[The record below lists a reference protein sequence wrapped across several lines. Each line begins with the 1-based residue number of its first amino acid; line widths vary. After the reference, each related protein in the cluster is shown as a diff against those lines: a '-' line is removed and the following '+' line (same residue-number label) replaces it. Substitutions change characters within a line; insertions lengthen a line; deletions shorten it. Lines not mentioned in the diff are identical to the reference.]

1 MTRET
6 LRKLGAVER
15 SATTDPLVGRLL
27 DGRYRVGAK
36 IARGGMATVY
46 EATDLRLD
54 RPVAIKVMPHALAD
68 NEEFSQRFVREARA
82 AARLTHPNVV
92 AVYDQ
97 GDDDGTLF
105 LAMEYVAGRVTLRD
119 VIRAEAPLSPGR
131 ALMLF
136 EEILKAIAAA
146 HESGIIHR
154 DVKPENVLIDPRG
167 RVKVADFGLARA
179 ISSAT
184 TATATAGVLMG
195 TVSYIAPELV
205 TEGRSDARSDVYA
218 LGVLLFELLTG
229 HKPHTGDSPIQ
240 VAYKH
245 VHDDVP
251 APSAM
256 VDGIPPYL
264 DAFVARATARQRD
277 LRPAD
282 AHVMLQ
288 QLRRVRHALDHGVAD
303 DEELTSDLTPTV
315 AVGTAPGDGWA
326 YDDVFDLLS
335 DDETVRSQDPSQPAP
350 ASEDEV
356 FDVAA
361 CDDFRRVDSHFVAA
375 AGVTGAGPDFVRAH
389 DDRTSV
395 FPTSRRDE
403 HRDTLEAP
411 RQDERADDYTA
422 PGRPM
427 VLPRR
432 RKKGGWIAFFLVL
445 LLAAGAAT
453 AGWYYGIARYR
464 DTPNIV
470 SVSQDKAAATL
481 ADAGLDLRV
490 QDSAYSER
498 VPEGYVISTDPGPG
512 GRVLEGGTVTA
523 VLSKGPERHLVPD
536 LRTMTESEAVDA
548 LRDRSLTAAE
558 PKRIWSDKLAA
569 GQVVSFSPKE
579 GTPLR
584 PESVV
589 RLVISKG
596 PKPITIT
603 DQTGE
608 QADTAVATLKD
619 IGFEVTR
626 TQVYN
631 DEVAEGVVIRQ
642 RPTDGTGHRGDTIR
656 LVVSRGPHLV
666 EVPDVDRAGIEAAQQ
681 ILGDAGFEVT
691 VTEYQPYFG
700 FGYVVGQNPDA
711 GTMAPYG
718 STLEIVVI

>member
-1 MTRET
+1 
-6 LRKLGAVER
+6 
-15 SATTDPLVGRLL
+15 
-27 DGRYRVGAK
+27 
-36 IARGGMATVY
+36 MATVY
-46 EATDLRLD
+46 EANDLRLD

-92 AVYDQ
+92 AIYDQ

-131 ALMLF
+131 ALMFF

-229 HKPHTGDSPIQ
+229 HKPHVGDSPIQ

-251 APSAM
+251 APSTM
-256 VDGIPPYL
+256 VDGIPAYL

-288 QLRRVRHALDHGVAD
+288 QLRRVRHALDHGVVD

-315 AVGTAPGDGWA
+315 AVGTAPGAGWA
-326 YDDVFDLLS
+326 YDDVFDLLT
-335 DDETVRSQDPSQPAP
+335 DDKSVRSHDGSRSPPADD
-350 ASEDEV
+350 DEV
-356 FDVAA
+356 FDVTDY
-361 CDDFRRVDSHFVAA
+361 DDFTRMDSRFVAA
-375 AGVTGAGPDFVRAH
+375 AGMAATGPDFVRAT

-395 FPTSRRDE
+395 LPTSRAD
-403 HRDTLEAP
+403 HYDTLESP
-411 RQDERADDYTA
+411 RQDERAGDYTA

-432 RKKGGWIAFFLVL
+432 KKRGGWIAFFLVL

-464 DTPNIV
+464 DTPNVV
-470 SVSQDKAAATL
+470 SVSQGKAAAAL
-481 ADAGLDLRV
+481 AEAGLDLRIK
-490 QDSAYSER
+490 DSAYSER
-498 VPEGYVISTDPGPG
+498 VLQGHVISTDPGPG
-512 GRVLEGGTVTA
+512 SRVLEGGTVTA
-523 VLSKGPERHLVPD
+523 VVSRGPERHDVPA
-536 LRTMTESEAVDA
+536 LRTLTEAEAIDA
-548 LRDRSLTAAE
+548 LHDRSLTAAA

-569 GQVVSFSPKE
+569 GQVISFSPTE

-584 PESVV
+584 PDAVV
-589 RLVISKG
+589 KLVISRG
-596 PKPITIT
+596 PKPISIT

-608 QADTAVATLKD
+608 QADTAEAALKEA
-619 IGFEVTR
+619 GFEVAS
-626 TQVYN
+626 QEVYN
-631 DEVAEGVVIRQ
+631 DDVAEGVVIRQ
-642 RPTDGTGHRGDTIR
+642 RPDDGTGHRGDKIR

-666 EVPDVDRAGIEAAQQ
+666 EIPDVIQRGSRRRQADPRRRGLRGQRHGSISRTSVSATSSPRTPMPARWHPTVPPSRSSSSDAPRRPPAHAAASVP
-681 ILGDAGFEVT
+681 L
-691 VTEYQPYFG
+691 
-700 FGYVVGQNPDA
+700 
-711 GTMAPYG
+711 
-718 STLEIVVI
+718 

>member
-1 MTRET
+1 VTEVT
-6 LRKLGAVER
+6 LPKLESVER
-15 SATTDPLVGRLL
+15 PATTDPLVGRLL

-46 EATDLRLD
+46 EANDLRLD
-54 RPVAIKVMPHALAD
+54 RAVAIKVMPDALAD

-92 AVYDQ
+92 AIYDQ

-105 LAMEYVAGRVTLRD
+105 LAMEYVAGRLTLRD
-119 VIRAEAPLSPGR
+119 VIRAEAPLSPQR
-131 ALMLF
+131 ALAIF

-179 ISSAT
+179 IGSAT

-251 APSAM
+251 PPSTLA
-256 VDGIPPYL
+256 DGLPPYL
-264 DAFVARATARQRD
+264 DAFVARATSRQRD

-288 QLRRVRHALDHGVAD
+288 QLKRVRHALDRGVAD
-303 DEELTSDLTPTV
+303 DEELTNDLTPTV
-315 AVGTAPGDGWA
+315 AVGTAPSDGWA
-326 YDDVFDLLS
+326 YDNVFDLMA
-335 DDETVRSQDPSQPAP
+335 DDETVRSQDASQPPP
-350 ASEDEV
+350 ANEDEV

-361 CDDFRRVDSHFVAA
+361 YDDFRRVDSHFVAA

-403 HRDTLEAP
+403 HHDTLESP
-411 RQDERADDYTA
+411 RQDERADAYTA
-422 PGRPM
+422 PGSPM

-453 AGWYYGIARYR
+453 AGWYFGVARYR
-464 DTPNIV
+464 DTPDVV
-470 SVSQDKAAATL
+470 SVSQDKAAVTL
-481 ADAGLDLRV
+481 ADAGLDLEIR
-490 QDSAYSER
+490 DSAYSER
-498 VPEGYVISTDPGPG
+498 VPEGHVISTDPGPG
-512 GRVLEGGTVTA
+512 SRVLDGGTVTA
-523 VLSKGPERHLVPD
+523 VVSKGPERHDVPD
-536 LRTMTESEAVDA
+536 IATLTESEATAAIKDS
-548 LRDRSLTAAE
+548 SLTAAT
-558 PKRIWSDKLAA
+558 PKRIWSEKFAA
-569 GQVVSFSPKE
+569 GQVISFSPKA
-579 GTPLR
+579 GTSLR
-584 PESVV
+584 PDATVTLVV
-589 RLVISKG
+589 SRG
-596 PKPITIT
+596 PRPIEVT
-603 DQTGE
+603 DHTGD
-608 QADTAVATLKD
+608 QADTAQAELEQT
-619 IGFEVTR
+619 GFEVAL
-626 TQVYN
+626 QEVYN
-631 DEVAEGVVIRQ
+631 DEVADGVVIRQ
-642 RPTDGTGHRGDTIR
+642 RPNSGTGHRGDKIR
-656 LVVSRGPHLV
+656 LVASRGPHLV
-666 EVPDVDRAGIEAAQQ
+666 EIPDVMSAGVEYAKQV
-681 ILGDAGFEVT
+681 LVDAGFDVE

-700 FGYVVGQNPDA
+700 LGYVVAQNPDA